1 MGNLSILE
9 NIINSKI
16 QNLHTAFLGKVI
28 LVNDSRADIQ
38 PLQYGSP
45 IITDV
50 PMTRTVK
57 TQPLQAED
65 VVICVCCEKNIATA
79 LEGKMPVETEPKESF
94 AMSNAVI
101 VGVL

>member
-9 NIINSKI
+9 SIINSRM

-28 LVNDSRADIQ
+28 AIKDERADIQ

-45 IITDV
+45 IIPNI
-50 PMTRTVK
+50 PMTRSVK
-57 TQPLQAED
+57 TGTLEIND
-65 VVICVCCEKNIATA
+65 IVICLCCERNITTA
-79 LEGKMPVETEPKESF
+79 LKGEMPVESEPKESF